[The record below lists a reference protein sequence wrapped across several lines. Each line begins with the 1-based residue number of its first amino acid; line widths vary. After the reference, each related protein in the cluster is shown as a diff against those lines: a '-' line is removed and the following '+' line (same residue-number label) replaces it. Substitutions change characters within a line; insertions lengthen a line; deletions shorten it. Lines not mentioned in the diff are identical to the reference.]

1 MRSCIISNLL
11 YIVTSMII
19 SMNNVLFTTA
29 VVVFASA
36 FVIIS
41 SGVLQ
46 LAQACPDKSSTAA
59 SKVIPAA
66 PSNTQLTQPS
76 SSPQQ
81 LAIGPTA

>member
-1 MRSCIISNLL
+1 MISNLL
-11 YIVTSMII
+11 YIVRSMIN
-19 SMNNVLFTTA
+19 SMNNAIFITA
-29 VVVFASA
+29 VAVVFASA

-41 SGVLQ
+41 SGVMQ
-46 LAQACPDKSSTAA
+46 LAHACPDKSSTLA
-59 SKVIPAA
+59 SKVIPSA

>member
-1 MRSCIISNLL
+1 
-11 YIVTSMII
+11 MIN
-19 SMNNVLFTTA
+19 SMNNALFITA
-29 VVVFASA
+29 VAIVFASA

-41 SGVLQ
+41 SGVMQ
-46 LAQACPDKSSTAA
+46 LAHACPDKSSAAA

-81 LAIGPTA
+81 LTIDPRT